1 MYVDVYNK
9 MPEQV
14 DSPVFS
20 CDTVMSNLDVND
32 PTIKLFVELG
42 SDVQTEL
49 GKQFC
54 GIFDKFIN
62 LQNERN
68 FYSSLA
74 QGILPFEAL

>member
-9 MPEQV
+9 WPEQV

-42 SDVQTEL
+42 SDVETEL
-49 GKQFC
+49 GK
-54 GIFDKFIN
+54 
-62 LQNERN
+62 
-68 FYSSLA
+68 
-74 QGILPFEAL
+74 